1 MDDGRGDWLG
11 RLFPNWPGSLRRV
24 GGGGGGGGDRGFL
37 AMNVPETEAA
47 IAAEVVYE
55 ANDGVS
61 DFIVAQ
67 AQERLRALQVA
78 AHALDQRVTQVAA
91 FQFAAAAFA
100 AGAAA
105 SDVLRFFASLSAIA
119 FVVGGVVAFRGI
131 RSDPIHLPGIAPAWW
146 KGSLEVKPFEL
157 DTARAWAADVL
168 QNAIEQVDN
177 ENCER
182 ARHLNLSLN
191 YAVGGAV
198 LVAIGSALRLFGSL

>member
-1 MDDGRGDWLG
+1 M
-11 RLFPNWPGSLRRV
+11 S
-24 GGGGGGGGDRGFL
+24 
-37 AMNVPETEAA
+37 VPETESAV
-47 IAAEVVYE
+47 AAEVVYK
-55 ANDGVS
+55 ANDVVS
-61 DFIVAQ
+61 SFIVAQ

-146 KGSLEVKPFEL
+146 KGAIDVEPFEM

-168 QNAIEQVDN
+168 QNAIEQVDH

-191 YAVGGAV
+191 YAVSGAV
-198 LVAIGSALRLFGSL
+198 LVALGSVLRLFTTA